1 MGTVC
6 TKSDRTTG
14 NYQNIKNSVVMY
26 KDKNKKGKTKN
37 VEEINEKWDGKLD
50 LSALKF

>member
-1 MGTVC
+1 
-6 TKSDRTTG
+6 
-14 NYQNIKNSVVMY
+14 MY

-50 LSALKF
+50 LSILKVLTVIYGLFKF